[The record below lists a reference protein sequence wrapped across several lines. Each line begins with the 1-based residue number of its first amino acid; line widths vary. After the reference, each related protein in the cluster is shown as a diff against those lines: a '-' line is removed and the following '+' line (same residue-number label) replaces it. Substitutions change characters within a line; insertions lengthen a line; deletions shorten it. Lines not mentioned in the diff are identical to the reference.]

1 MRKYSINVDEID
13 KVFIRILQKAIHRRL
28 QINIHAKIPWFNV
41 VKIYLFLHDR
51 TNFQGFFKLVNASV
65 LFPHRLTIMIQDVGD
80 NRSEV
85 GKLDLTIL
93 RHEFPYRDLIQLIFL
108 QSLLFS
114 LFSA

>member
-28 QINIHAKIPWFNV
+28 QINVHGKIPWFNV
-41 VKIYLFLHDR
+41 VKIYLFLHYR
-51 TNFQGFFKLVNASV
+51 TNFQGLFKLVNASV

-80 NRSEV
+80 NGSEV
-85 GKLDLTIL
+85 SELDLTIL
-93 RHEFPYRDLIQLIFL
+93 RYEFPYRDLIQLIFL